1 MKRAVVLSLLAALT
15 GCTANQTSRPAVSP
29 AGPLGENVAEMELA
43 MRMVGGRGLPRDVGY
58 GEALAARAAD
68 RGDIFANYLRGLSL
82 LNGDKPQ
89 SGVEAIQAA
98 AQQGYAEAQ
107 AQLAFLYLGSK
118 VVPQDYAEARR
129 WAQASADQGAAV
141 GWGALGAVY
150 RAADNPNRDPVQATA
165 AFRRAAMLGYSDALW
180 EMGRAYATGQGVA
193 ADPVL
198 AYVWY
203 DLWARRLDPAVPF
216 RPGALRLRDDAS
228 LLLLPDELELAR
240 QIAADWKPGE
250 DPADRRAKPLTAP
263 RSDWSFDMLPFPQ
276 EALATE
282 VAVTWL
288 DWLWDFQVQPDGG
301 YTLTQERVARPN
313 NEAGARGIGEHPLR
327 YDEQMDRLDV
337 IEAATVKP
345 NGRRLTVPA
354 SAIHIRPT
362 EDTRNLP
369 MFSDSREKV
378 VVFPDVQAGDTLI
391 LRSRKV
397 HKPMLPGVFSLALP
411 FDRTFAMNRARV
423 RVSVPKSMQLRT
435 ETHGLEFSKSEA
447 GDRMVYEWRYTNPNP
462 LAQQVA
468 VIDLLDYGPRLAA
481 SNVARW
487 EELGRAY
494 GRLVAP
500 KLKVTPKVQ
509 ALADEITA
517 NVGDRRAQAAAL
529 YTWVGRRIR
538 YLAIDLGNNGGFMPH
553 APDDVIDSGYGDCKD
568 HAALLSVLL
577 EAKGIASEVVL
588 VNAAEGYT
596 LSAPPTLGAF
606 NHAMTYIPEF
616 DVYADS
622 TLGVAPF
629 GELAFNEYGKPVL
642 HAGVNAGI
650 RRIPSPPPGAAELAV
665 KTTARLGSDGK
676 VAGDTDVTASGP
688 FAIALRGMASSIQ
701 AQGNEAVAK
710 TLLGREGLSGSGRFA
725 IDPPYAVSGSDYRL
739 GGTFQGQGEPNMLS
753 GNPVLVPVGLWVGWR
768 PADLLAGP
776 LFMGGLPEL
785 AAVPCFSGRQSM
797 EVALELPPGKRLRE
811 VPQGIDVQSPGFHYT
826 SDWKLAGNVLTVT
839 RRFEFHAD
847 APLCV
852 GERRRGMAEGLA
864 KVRNDYG
871 VRIVLTDR

>member
-1 MKRAVVLSLLAALT
+1 MKRAVALSLLAALV
-15 GCTANQTSRPAVSP
+15 GCTGNQNARPVVSP
-29 AGPLGENVAEMELA
+29 AGPVGENAAEMELA
-43 MRMVGGRGLPRDVGY
+43 LRMIRGRGVPRDAEY
-58 GEALAARAAD
+58 GEALITRAIQ
-68 RGDIFANYLRGLSL
+68 RGDTFANYIQGLAL
-82 LNGDKPQ
+82 LNGDKANL
-89 SGVEAIQAA
+89 GVEAIQVA

-107 AQLAFLYLGSK
+107 AQLAFLYLGGK
-118 VVPQDYAEARR
+118 IVRQDYAEARR
-129 WAQASADQGAAV
+129 WAQAAADQGAAV

-165 AFRRAAMLGYSDALW
+165 AFRRAAMLGYSDAQW
-180 EMGRAYATGQGVA
+180 EMGRAYAIGQGVTG
-193 ADPVL
+193 DPLL
-198 AYVWY
+198 AYAWY
-203 DLWARRLDPAVPF
+203 DIWSRRLDPAVPF
-216 RPGALRLRDDAS
+216 LPGALRLRDDAS

-250 DPADRRAKPLTAP
+250 DPADRRAKPPAAP
-263 RSDWSFDMLPFPQ
+263 RSDWSFDMRPFPQ
-276 EALATE
+276 EVLATE

-288 DWLWDFQVQPDGG
+288 DWVWDFQVQPDGG
-301 YTLTQERVARPN
+301 YILTQERVARPN

-345 NGRRLTVPA
+345 NGKRLTVPA
-354 SAIHIRPT
+354 NAIHVRPT

-369 MFSDSREKV
+369 MFSDSRQKV
-378 VVFPDVQAGDTLI
+378 VVFPDVEAGDTLI
-391 LRSRKV
+391 LRSRLV
-397 HKPMLPGVFSLALP
+397 HKPTVPGVFSLVLP

-435 ETHGLEFSKSEA
+435 ETHGLEFSKSET
-447 GDRMVYEWRYTNPNP
+447 GDRVVYEWRYANPNP
-462 LAQQVA
+462 VAQQVA
-468 VIDLLDYGPRLAA
+468 AIDLLDYGPRLAV

-487 EELGRAY
+487 EDLGRAY
-494 GRLVAP
+494 GRLITP
-500 KLKVTPKVQ
+500 KLKVTPKVK

-538 YLAIDLGNNGGFMPH
+538 YLAIDLGNHGGFMPH
-553 APDDVIDSGYGDCKD
+553 APDDVIGNGYGDCKD
-568 HAALLSVLL
+568 HAALLSALL
-577 EAKGIASEVVL
+577 EAKGIGSEVVL

-596 LSAPPTLGAF
+596 LAVPPTLGAF
-606 NHAMTYIPEF
+606 NHAITYIPEF
-616 DVYADS
+616 DLYADS

-629 GELAFNEYGKPVL
+629 GELSFNEYGKPVL
-642 HAGVNAGI
+642 HAGADARV
-650 RRIPSPPPGAAELAV
+650 RRIPSPPPGTAELAI
-665 KTTARLGSDGK
+665 KTKARLENDGK
-676 VAGDTDVTASGP
+676 IAGDTEVTASGP
-688 FAIALRGMASSIQ
+688 FAVALRGMASSIQ
-701 AQGNEAVAK
+701 AQGNEAVSK
-710 TLLGREGLSGSGRFA
+710 TVMGREGVSGSGRFA
-725 IDPPYAVSGSDYRL
+725 IDPPYAVSGSDYRM
-739 GGTFQGQGEPNMLS
+739 GGSFQGQGEPNMLS
-753 GNPVLVPVGLWVGWR
+753 GNPVLMPGGLWVGWR

-776 LFMGGLPEL
+776 LFMGGLPEQ

-811 VPQGIDVQSPGFHYT
+811 LPQGIDVQSPGFHYT
-826 SDWKLAGNVLTVT
+826 SDWKLAGNVLTVV
-839 RRFEFHAD
+839 RRFEFRAD